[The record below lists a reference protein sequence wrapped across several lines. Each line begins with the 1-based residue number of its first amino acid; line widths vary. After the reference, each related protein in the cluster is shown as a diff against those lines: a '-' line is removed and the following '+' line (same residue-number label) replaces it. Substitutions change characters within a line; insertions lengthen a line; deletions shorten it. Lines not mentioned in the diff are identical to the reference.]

1 MKINKLGVGII
12 GASTDGTWG
21 GLAHIPALLSLP
33 EFQIAAV
40 STTRQESAN
49 ETAKRFGIPHAFT
62 DPFELAAH
70 PDVDLVTI
78 AVKVPEHNKLVQIAL
93 EAGKSV
99 YCEFPLGRTS
109 DEAIGLLQKAEEK
122 GVRHFVGLQSRANPA
137 LRYLKDLIA
146 SGYIGEVHAVHCNYA
161 LPLFPS
167 RSKQI
172 NRSRAYLLDKAN
184 GANHLTIAAGHL
196 LDGITYLFGPFSE
209 VSAIL
214 RTQSNRIQVV
224 ETGEIVQ
231 ATSPDHVVINGILKS
246 GAIMS
251 TQIRNAHIGS
261 LAIEINGTEGDLVL
275 QSKENFMFQIDSF
288 ALKGVQSN
296 KVLEDLTV
304 PLQYNLQPSSL
315 KPGPAFNVAGLYKQ
329 IYSDLQQNTHLAP
342 DFHTALA
349 AHKLIDA
356 VRKAADTGI
365 RQKTE
370 LY

>member
-1 MKINKLGVGII
+1 MKTSKLGVGII
-12 GASTDGTWG
+12 GASTNGTWG

-33 EFQIAAV
+33 EFQVAAV

-49 ETAKRFGIPHAFT
+49 ETAKHFGIPHAFT
-62 DPFELAAH
+62 DPYELAAH
-70 PDVDLVTI
+70 SDVDLVTI

-146 SGYIGEVHAVHCNYA
+146 SGYIGEVRAVHCNYA

-167 RSKQI
+167 RSKRI
-172 NRSRAYLLDKAN
+172 NRSRIYLLDKAN
-184 GANHLTIAAGHL
+184 GANHLTIAAGHF
-196 LDGITYLFGPFSE
+196 LDGITYLFGSFSE

-214 RTQSNRIQVV
+214 ETQSNRIQVV

-231 ATSPDHVVINGILKS
+231 ATSPDHVVINAILKS

-251 TQIRNAHIGS
+251 SQIRNAHIGS

-275 QSKENFMFQIDSF
+275 QSNENFMFQIDTF
-288 ALKGVQSN
+288 TVKGAQSN
-296 KVLEDLTV
+296 NVLVELPV
-304 PLQYNLQPSSL
+304 PTQYIVQPSHL
-315 KPGPAFNVAGLYKQ
+315 KAGPAYNVAGLYRQ
-329 IYSDLQQNTHLAP
+329 IYCDLQENGHLAP
-342 DFHTALA
+342 DFRTALA

-356 VRKAADTGI
+356 VRKAAETGTK
-365 RQKTE
+365 QKTE
-370 LY
+370 FQ